1 MRIKLSGILVCICL
15 LACNET
21 KIPEEQNKA
30 QQKKNLEV
38 KTIES
43 VKGNYKVDIP
53 KEFTEMKEDSAIIGG
68 GKDMEAKT
76 YSLSSESA
84 GRAILISAAH
94 YSNNRFSINSMEEIL
109 EQSASE
115 FLKSL
120 QAQSVQYVSVRHGG
134 FEGVEM
140 KFSTTEN
147 DTTYYGKARVFIRRP
162 TIYYLTYISNDS
174 VVLNKE
180 ETSHFFSSLRSL
192 K

>member
-30 QQKKNLEV
+30 QVKKNLEV

-53 KEFTEMKEDSAIIGG
+53 TIFTVVKEDSSTIGSG
-68 GKDMEAKT
+68 GDTEAET
-76 YSLSSESA
+76 YSSTCEYK
-84 GRAILISAAH
+84 GNAILISAAH
-94 YSNNRFSINSMEEIL
+94 YSNNRFSVNSTEEIL

-120 QAQSVQYVSVRHGG
+120 QAQSIQYVPVRHGG

-140 KFSTTEN
+140 RFTTTEN

-162 TIYYLTYISNDS
+162 TIYYLTYISTDS